1 MELTKAQQQK
11 RASKLLKYQEEPDL
25 TKLEMLLEMDES
37 MQDNHE
43 EHKQC
48 MENMGGKI
56 VEAIQSIVIPEPK
69 DDTENFKAIMDK
81 LNEPDEIEITLNI
94 I

>member
-1 MELTKAQQQK
+1 MTPKQQQK

-37 MQDNHE
+37 IEDKHE

-48 MENMGGKI
+48 MEDMGGKI

-69 DDTENFKAIMDK
+69 DETENFKAIMDK